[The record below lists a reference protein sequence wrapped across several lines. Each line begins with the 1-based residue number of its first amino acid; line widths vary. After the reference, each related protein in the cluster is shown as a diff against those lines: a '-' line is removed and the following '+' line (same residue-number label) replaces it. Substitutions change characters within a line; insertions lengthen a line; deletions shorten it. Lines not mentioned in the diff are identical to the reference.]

1 MAGLGG
7 REMAQQASW
16 WLPVDD
22 HVEEF
27 FSPSV
32 ITHKMVVSFLFLV
45 VFYYAFGLCSIYTC
59 LTNIAVKRNF

>member
-32 ITHKMVVSFLFLV
+32 ITHKMVVSFCSWLSSIMHLV
-45 VFYYAFGLCSIYTC
+45 YVLSTLA
-59 LTNIAVKRNF
+59 